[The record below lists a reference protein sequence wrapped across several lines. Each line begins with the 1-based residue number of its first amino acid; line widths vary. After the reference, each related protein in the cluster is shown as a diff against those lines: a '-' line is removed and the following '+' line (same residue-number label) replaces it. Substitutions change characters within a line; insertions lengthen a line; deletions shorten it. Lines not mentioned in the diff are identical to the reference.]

1 MKKYI
6 AEMIGTMVLVLMG
19 CGSAVFAGSVT
30 GTVGAGVGTV
40 GVALAFGLS
49 VVAMA
54 YAIGGI
60 SGCHINPAITLGVF
74 LTGRMNG
81 KDAGMYMIFQVIGAI
96 IGSAVLFALV
106 STGAHDGPTATGS
119 NGFGEGEMLQAFI
132 AEAVFTFIFVLVV
145 LGSTDPKKG
154 AGNLAGLAIGL
165 SLVLVHIV
173 CIPITGTSVNPARSI
188 APALFQGGEQVE
200 AREGAAGALAGA
212 ALQMDH
218 EAGGGVFFTETG
230 GYDAHHALMPFL
242 AGKHQ
247 RVPFLRPQPLDLGDG
262 SGQCFLLISG
272 GSSGVCTV
280 VFLCCCHKI
289 PSSFSKIRFKCV

>member
-1 MKKYI
+1 
-6 AEMIGTMVLVLMG
+6 MIGTMVLVLMG

-96 IGSAVLFALV
+96 IGSAVLFFALV

-132 AEAVFTFIFVLVV
+132 AEACVYFYFC
-145 LGSTDPKKG
+145 
-154 AGNLAGLAIGL
+154 IGG
-165 SLVLVHIV
+165 
-173 CIPITGTSVNPARSI
+173 TGFYRS
-188 APALFQGGEQVE
+188 
-200 AREGAAGALAGA
+200 
-212 ALQMDH
+212 
-218 EAGGGVFFTETG
+218 
-230 GYDAHHALMPFL
+230 
-242 AGKHQ
+242 
-247 RVPFLRPQPLDLGDG
+247 
-262 SGQCFLLISG
+262 
-272 GSSGVCTV
+272 
-280 VFLCCCHKI
+280 
-289 PSSFSKIRFKCV
+289 